1 MTLVAVAVYKVKHK
15 AKFLSPEHP
24 YHQALKYG
32 LERVHHFLQMQ
43 GQADRRTAVVCE
55 ARGLKE
61 DKEMELAFRRVCDG
75 DNRGRRPYALDI
87 VIADKRANSEGLQLA
102 DLVARPAGLHV
113 LRPQQPNRAWEVLA
127 PKLFG
132 GARGVV
138 QGNGLKVFP

>member
-1 MTLVAVAVYKVKHK
+1 M
-15 AKFLSPEHP
+15 
-24 YHQALKYG
+24 
-32 LERVHHFLQMQ
+32 
-43 GQADRRTAVVCE
+43 
-55 ARGLKE
+55 
-61 DKEMELAFRRVCDG
+61 CDG

-113 LRPQQPNRAWEVLA
+113 LRPQQPNRAWDVLA

-132 GARGVV
+132 GDYGVV